1 MNPLDWFI
9 FRNLS
14 ISLYSINHLNINFQS
29 DKNTNILVFDIFT
42 NQVKSRIIEVANQ
55 NINRVALW
63 QYSIDNFGKK
73 PISVGDKAIL
83 FNTHISICSYS
94 VILNS
99 QYLIF
104 RLLYLVSQWM
114 VLCDC
119 YIIEKLK
126 QGLFLVV
133 FLVTYLSFSALKNY
147 FQSI

>member
-14 ISLYSINHLNINFQS
+14 ISLYSISHLNINFQS

-94 VILNS
+94 VIIFC

-104 RLLYLVSQWM
+104 QLFYPESQSM
-114 VLCDC
+114 VEHDYCT
-119 YIIEKLK
+119 IKKL
-126 QGLFLVV
+126 
-133 FLVTYLSFSALKNY
+133 
-147 FQSI
+147 